1 MYKHISCVQN
11 TSFPMTCCLKYR
23 FNFLLRRLSITQH
36 CLHQII
42 ILRLFG
48 KLIQSSKVTTW
59 KNFSIFHFK
68 SFSLK
73 SLCSMFSLWN
83 NYFSDTKGYADKTY
97 IRPTSTKDFTWTLI
111 FKGKIN
117 FKSFSLK
124 QLFLTLVTVVWKVLM
139 TILMLLYFWIWC
151 YMLKDNLF

>member
-11 TSFPMTCCLKYR
+11 TSFPMTWCLKYR

-117 FKSFSLK
+117 FKSFSSTFSHISHGCLES
-124 QLFLTLVTVVWKVLM
+124 FNDNIDVA
-139 TILMLLYFWIWC
+139 ILLNMMLHV
-151 YMLKDNLF
+151 KG

>member
-11 TSFPMTCCLKYR
+11 TSFPMTWCLKYH
-23 FNFLLRRLSITQH
+23 FNFLLRRLSIIQH

-59 KNFSIFHFK
+59 KNFSIFHYK

-73 SLCSMFSLWN
+73 SLCLWN
-83 NYFSDTKGYADKTY
+83 NVRDTKGYADKTY
-97 IRPTSTKDFTWTLI
+97 IRPTTIKDFTWTLI

-117 FKSFSLK
+117 FKRFSLK
-124 QLFLTLVTVVWKVLM
+124 QLYLTLNDVLM
-139 TILMLLYFWIWC
+139 MLLYFKYDVTFYRIT
-151 YMLKDNLF
+151 YFRDNEGFVVDW

>member
-11 TSFPMTCCLKYR
+11 TSFPMTWCLKYH
-23 FNFLLRRLSITQH
+23 FNFLLRRLSIIQH

-73 SLCSMFSLWN
+73 SLCSMFSFWN
-83 NYFSDTKGYADKTY
+83 NVRDTKGYADKTY

-117 FKSFSLK
+117 FKSFFFK
-124 QLFLTLVTVVWKVLM
+124 TTLSHISHGCLGSFNDNIDVA
-139 TILMLLYFWIWC
+139 ILLNMMLHV
-151 YMLKDNLF
+151 KG